1 MPRWILAALG
11 GAVVLFLWSF
21 VSHMVIKIEESALRG
36 LPNDAAITAL
46 LREHVKEGGAYF
58 YPNEPDM
65 EKSMALMAT
74 SPSGLVTY
82 IPPGE
87 FNFGATLGR
96 QFGMYLVCSLIAAWL
111 FQKALP
117 GLNGLGDK
125 LLFAA
130 LPGLFAIVLVTGGY
144 ANWYGMPWGLVTAG
158 LVDQGVAWTLTGLL
172 FAKVITRTGRPAPM
186 ATHATS
192 SR

>member
-36 LPNDAAITAL
+36 LPNDAAIAAM

-58 YPNEPDM
+58 YPNEPDAD
-65 EKSMALMAT
+65 KALVLMAT

-82 IPPGE
+82 IPPGG

-96 QFGMYLVCSLIAAWL
+96 QFGMYLICSLLAAWL

-117 GLNGLGDK
+117 GLNGLGEK
-125 LLFAA
+125 LLFTAM
-130 LPGLFAIVLVTGGY
+130 LGLFAIVLVTGGY
-144 ANWYGMPWGLVTAG
+144 ANWYGMPWGLVAAG
-158 LVDQGVAWTLTGLL
+158 LADQGVGWSLTGLL
-172 FAKVITRTGRPAPM
+172 FAKVITRTERLARA
-186 ATHATS
+186 ATHATN
-192 SR
+192 